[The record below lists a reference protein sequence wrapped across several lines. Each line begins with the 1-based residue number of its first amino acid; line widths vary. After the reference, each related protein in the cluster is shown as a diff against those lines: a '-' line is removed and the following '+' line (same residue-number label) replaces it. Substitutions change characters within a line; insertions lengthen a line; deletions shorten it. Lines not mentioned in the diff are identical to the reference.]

1 MSPVTCRGL
10 NRENTTPDQ
19 RVVRTVLA
27 DLPETPVHAPA
38 ILVIGSVA
46 ALDVTHAAL
55 DDLVTTTTSEHGG
68 SSWLN

>member
-1 MSPVTCRGL
+1 VVESA
-10 NRENTTPDQ
+10 TTPDQ
-19 RVVRTVLA
+19 RVAHTVLA

-46 ALDVTHAAL
+46 GLDVTDAAL
-55 DDLVTTTTSEHGG
+55 DDLVATTAGEHGG